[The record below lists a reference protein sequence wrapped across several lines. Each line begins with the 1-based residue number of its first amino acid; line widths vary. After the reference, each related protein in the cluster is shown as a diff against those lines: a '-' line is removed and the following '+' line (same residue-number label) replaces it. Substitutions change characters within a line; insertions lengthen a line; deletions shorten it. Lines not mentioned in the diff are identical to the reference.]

1 MKKLIKPNA
10 SMEDYSNELIQAL
23 CEYNGCNKNCAANC
37 GSYGG
42 TWCTGVNS
50 DTSQDDDILF

>member
-23 CEYNGCNKNCAANC
+23 CEYDGCNGNCRTDTFW
-37 GSYGG
+37 G
-42 TWCTGVNS
+42 CTSVRV
-50 DTSQDDDILF
+50 DAPKDDDILF